1 MEQGGTFLF
10 IGGVF
15 TVAATGTDGLDIGPD
30 VMVVLQL
37 PSSPSG
43 ILLTSAVFRF
53 GFLRSV
59 L

>member
-1 MEQGGTFLF
+1 MESGESILI
-10 IGGVF
+10 IGGLLAVS
-15 TVAATGTDGLDIGPD
+15 ATGTDGLDLGPG
-30 VMVVLQL
+30 VMMELPL

-43 ILLTSAVFRF
+43 ILLSLVEF